1 MKNKILLSTLFA
13 LGTVNTVQA
22 QNLSGKILFSLP
34 GTNSTTDSICTLEP
48 DGSGFTFI
56 THGSR
61 PRLSPTGTYLAFL
74 YGTDTN
80 RSLNHIYFKDV
91 TGAPYQ
97 YFDNGSKFNLFNFD
111 FSPSTDKLIFDWQG
125 GFYNQLSND
134 PNGQTLNNTSG
145 AGDNF
150 DEYPRIC
157 KVDSV
162 VVSHNPNFGLYT
174 MPYPGPTN
182 GLVPNT
188 VPGDLSPYWSPDGQ
202 WIYYA
207 KQYPGAPY
215 RLHNIYRIHRDG
227 SNMQQITNLPNNDTL
242 GMSLV
247 VTKNGNW
254 VVAPARI
261 NGVTGLYRF
270 NAHPTGFDTTGQLIR
285 AFNYLSSP
293 TRNFW
298 LGNVDSVAQHTL
310 DVAVVSA
317 GTAKIF
323 PNPSADLVTIQIPG
337 TSYYDLTFF
346 NALGQK
352 CKELTVSNYQTIR
365 VSDIPA
371 GLYFIEL
378 NDRENKTSQKL
389 QLLKQ

>member
-1 MKNKILLSTLFA
+1 MEKKFLLSTLLTIGA
-13 LGTVNTVQA
+13 ATLSQA

-34 GTNSTTDSICTLEP
+34 GTNSTTDSICTIEP
-48 DGSGFTFI
+48 DGTGFTFI

-61 PRLSPTGTYLAFL
+61 PRLSPGGTYLAFL

-80 RSLNHIYFKDV
+80 RSFNHIYFKDV

-97 YFDNGSKFNLFNFD
+97 FFDNTSKFNLLNFD
-111 FSPSTDKLIFDWQG
+111 FSPSSDKLIFDWQG
-125 GFYNQLSND
+125 GFYNQLSSN
-134 PNGQTLNNTSG
+134 PNGQTLNNGNG
-145 AGDNF
+145 AGDNY
-150 DEYPRIC
+150 DEFPRVC
-157 KVDSV
+157 KTDSTI
-162 VVSHNPNFGLYT
+162 VSHNINFGLYT
-174 MPYPGPTN
+174 MPFPGPTN

-188 VPGDLSPYWSPDGQ
+188 VPGDLSPSWSPDGQ

-207 KQYPGAPY
+207 KQYPGQDY
-215 RLHNIYRIHRDG
+215 KLHNIYRIHRDG

-247 VTKNGNW
+247 VTKDGNW

-270 NAHPTGFDTTGQLIR
+270 NAHPTGFDTTGTLIR

-310 DVAVVSA
+310 NITTVSA
-317 GTAKIF
+317 SAARIF
-323 PNPSADLVTIQIPG
+323 PNPSTDFVTIQIPG
-337 TSYYDLTFF
+337 AGSCDLTFF
-346 NALGQK
+346 NTLGQK
-352 CKELTVSNYQTIR
+352 CKELTVRNSQTIR
-365 VSDIPA
+365 VSDMPA
-371 GLYFIEL
+371 GLYFIDL
-378 NDRENKTSQKL
+378 YDRENKTSQKL